1 MDFVKVCEP
10 PLIALVAEL
19 CFPSRPGWKTRAVIQ
34 CKWDLAVWVKL
45 LSFLRASFPCSPP
58 DLSSCLC
65 VLAPA
70 VQHIIQQ
77 GCCEGW
83 DRPAL
88 PWRAPQWHILLLHPG
103 GLLLQLHAG
112 WSCCCCALHWGSLY
126 PFEIHPLAAH
136 VNQALKVNTS
146 GSIRV
151 CRDRNTH
158 KWKCESAPDALISL
172 ILILHTVEIQEEKD
186 IRSNKPF
193 PSCRRLSHTLVR
205 EAAPGESVIHSL
217 PQPSISFF
225 ISLLIPSLALR
236 FSYCFNS
243 KWRVHLWCWV
253 KYLLCLWTAAKR
265 IH

>member
-1 MDFVKVCEP
+1 MNFVRVCQAS
-10 PLIALVAEL
+10 LIACVPES
-19 CFPSRPGWKTRAVIQ
+19 CFPSGHDQNPEQSIQ
-34 CKWDLAVWVKL
+34 CKWGLAVWVKL
-45 LSFLRASFPCSPP
+45 LYPLRDSFPCCTPE
-58 DLSSCLC
+58 LSWCPC

-70 VQHIIQQ
+70 VQHVVQQ
-77 GCCEGW
+77 GRCESW

-88 PWRAPQWHILLLHPG
+88 PWRAPKWHILLLHPG
-103 GLLLQLHAG
+103 GLLLQLHPG
-112 WSCCCCALHWGSLY
+112 WSCYCCALHWGSLY

-136 VNQALKVNTS
+136 VNRALKVNTCV
-146 GSIRV
+146 SIRV
-151 CRDRNTH
+151 CWDRNTH

-193 PSCRRLSHTLVR
+193 PSCRRLSHTLVIG
-205 EAAPGESVIHSL
+205 ASPGESVIHSP

-225 ISLLIPSLALR
+225 ISLLIPSLALCLC
-236 FSYCFNS
+236 YCFNS
-243 KWRVHLWCWV
+243 KLRVHLWYWV